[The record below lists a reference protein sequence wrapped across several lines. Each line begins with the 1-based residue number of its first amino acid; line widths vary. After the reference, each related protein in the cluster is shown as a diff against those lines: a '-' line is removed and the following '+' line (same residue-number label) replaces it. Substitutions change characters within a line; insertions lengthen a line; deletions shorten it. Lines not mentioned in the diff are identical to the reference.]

1 MCACMYVYAH
11 NTVYTF
17 VRARGPARPSKALVS
32 FRRRHES
39 RISNW
44 MDSGKRSNEWVRRGE
59 GLIPVEIPDVIS
71 AIRL

>member
-1 MCACMYVYAH
+1 MCVCAH
-11 NTVYTF
+11 NVS
-17 VRARGPARPSKALVS
+17 VPARPSEALVS

-44 MDSGKRSNEWVRRGE
+44 TDGGKRSNERVRRGE
-59 GLIPVEIPDVIS
+59 GLIPEEIPDVIS

>member
-1 MCACMYVYAH
+1 MYAH
-11 NTVYTF
+11 NTVHTPVA
-17 VRARGPARPSKALVS
+17 VRARGSARPSEALVS

-44 MDSGKRSNEWVRRGE
+44 TDSGKRSNERVRRGE
-59 GLIPVEIPDVIS
+59 GLIPEEEIPDVIS